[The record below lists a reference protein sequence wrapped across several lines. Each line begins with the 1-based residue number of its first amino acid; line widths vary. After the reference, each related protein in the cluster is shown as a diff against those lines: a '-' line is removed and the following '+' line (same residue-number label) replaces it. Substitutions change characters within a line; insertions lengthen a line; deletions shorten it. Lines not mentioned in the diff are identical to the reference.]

1 MEGDDPKLM
10 LIDQDSSIPADSRR
24 NYEAQEPGR
33 GHSQKWVRDL
43 PPTVSK
49 QVADKLR
56 GLSERFPEQDLQQW
70 LTQPE
75 IDGLRSRLGV
85 LITKIDSGAIRVVP

>member
-1 MEGDDPKLM
+1 MDVFDFFIANQDRHGENWMIRMEGEDPKLM

-43 PPTVSK
+43 PPTSASRWRTSSK
-49 QVADKLR
+49 
-56 GLSERFPEQDLQQW
+56 GS
-70 LTQPE
+70 
-75 IDGLRSRLGV
+75 RSTSQSR
-85 LITKIDSGAIRVVP
+85 ICSSG